1 MSPPVAVTPAVAGPT
16 DLTALIALD
25 WGTSSLRGAR
35 LDTHGAVLEERA
47 FPRGILSV
55 EPGTFPAVFAAHFG
69 DWMALMQASGTQPLC
84 LISGMAGSQQGWVEA
99 PYCTCPA
106 GLAEVAAQLQW
117 VDAQRQIAIVPGLC
131 CETEGVPDV
140 MRGEETQVFGALQL
154 LGVAG
159 ACDGLFVLPGTH
171 SKWVTVKGG
180 RIEHFT
186 TLMTG
191 EFYALL
197 RRHSILARTLPADDG
212 APHDA
217 ACAAAFDAAFDAGV
231 ALALSGG
238 RGGSLLHHAFSVRSL
253 ALFERLPAAQ
263 APSYLSGLVIGEEL
277 RSRQLSGTE
286 HVTLIGDPALT
297 ARYRRA
303 LALCGV
309 PARSL
314 DAHATWRGLH
324 QLARHVA
331 RPAH

>member
-1 MSPPVAVTPAVAGPT
+1 MAPGVSGSTAP
-16 DLTALIALD
+16 TALIALD

-35 LDTHGAVLEERA
+35 LDASGAVLEERA

-55 EPGTFPAVFAAHFG
+55 EPGGFPAVFAAHFG
-69 DWMALMQASGTQPLC
+69 DWMALMQASGAQPLC

-99 PYCTCPA
+99 PYCPCPA

-117 VDAQRQIAIVPGLC
+117 VDAQRRIAIVPGLR
-131 CETEGVPDV
+131 CEAAGVPDV

-154 LGVAG
+154 LGEQDAFE
-159 ACDGLFVLPGTH
+159 GLFVLPGTH
-171 SKWVTVKGG
+171 SKWVTVKGA

-197 RRHSILARTLPADDG
+197 RHHSILARTLPAEDG
-212 APHDA
+212 ELDEG
-217 ACAAAFDAAFDAGV
+217 AFDAGV
-231 ALALSGG
+231 ALALT
-238 RGGSLLHHAFSVRSL
+238 GGSLLHHAFSVRSL
-253 ALFERLPAAQ
+253 ALFNRLPAAH

-277 RSRQLSGTE
+277 RSRQL
-286 HVTLIGDPALT
+286 VGDEQVVLVGEPALT
-297 ARYRRA
+297 ERYRRA

-309 PARSL
+309 QARSL

-324 QLARHVA
+324 DLARHVE
-331 RPAH
+331 RPLR